1 MDWQIDKIASRTDSD
16 NVSGNGVVVLAIGD
30 NSNDSDTSVNGD
42 SDRMM
47 TEIET
52 RITFLC
58 FH

>member
-16 NVSGNGVVVLAIGD
+16 NLVSGNGVVVIGD

-42 SDRMM
+42 GDRMM

-58 FH
+58 FR